1 MSSKPRPPGARPH
14 VTVELPERVVAVVG
28 EDVLRLTDASS
39 RWPTLGELVVD
50 GVVTPVALYLG
61 LVGLSQRGR
70 DDVER
75 RFQNP
80 ADGRAILEIPGR
92 ELLLLGL
99 WEADST
105 MHIERPLLVS
115 AD

>member
-1 MSSKPRPPGARPH
+1 MA
-14 VTVELPERVVAVVG
+14 ELPHRVAALVG
-28 EDVLRLTDASS
+28 EDILRITDASS
-39 RWPTLGELVVD
+39 RWPALGDLVVD
-50 GVVTPVALYLG
+50 GVATPVALYLG
-61 LVGLSQRGR
+61 LIGLTGRGR

-80 ADGRAILEIPGR
+80 ADGSAILEIPGR

-99 WEADST
+99 WETDPLIDVQT
-105 MHIERPLLVS
+105 PLLVT